1 MYLYSCDHAQCQ
13 RVVVVILVVQKHVCM
28 KVLEPIAD
36 EQLPMNAAT
45 AVILRDTLACLA
57 CKVY

>member
-1 MYLYSCDHAQCQ
+1 MSLLMVH
-13 RVVVVILVVQKHVCM
+13 KHVCV

-45 AVILRDTLACLA
+45 AVILQDALACLA
-57 CKVY
+57 CKV